1 LGIRDR
7 KKEIICDKWGE
18 RGMIESP
25 SNRSMS
31 NTRCLKPGV
40 ILKERYKIEEVIGAG
55 GFGITYRAWDPLL
68 QSYVAIKEY
77 YPSGI
82 ATRSA
87 DSSKV
92 CVPVGQEQ
100 REYHRGRIRFLK
112 EAQDVARFQSEP
124 NIVSIY
130 DYLEENDTAYMVM
143 EYLHGCTLKQYIREH
158 GGRLDTDHILHIC
171 LSVLDALAVVHKAGM
186 IHRDISPE
194 NIFICEDLTV
204 KLIDF
209 GAAKQVYL
217 DGEQTMSV
225 VLKPGY
231 APPEQYAKKDKQGPW
246 TDIYALGATLYF
258 AATGEKPEESFGR
271 VLEDTIKPVCE
282 VNPEIP
288 RAMSQVIMRAMSVK
302 IEDRYQTVEA
312 MREALLAGE
321 GQNAQMEPY
330 VIPASRIS
338 KRDLPK
344 KRGFLIGVAFCIVIM
359 LVVTGIWMAGRVAK
373 KAGTATATEM
383 NAASTEA
390 QTATMA
396 DAQTSTDAEQAA
408 TEAEKTTQADNPMVM
423 HVPTKEELAEQEKS
437 DAILNITSS
446 ETERV
451 SIDAFEYMKDGNQGY
466 RMESADGLAAVA
478 YEGDCV
484 KLCLKYYDSILG
496 DTPQVTDDLIYSY
509 TFERYDSDYGIYR
522 AIYDADD
529 TSGYWDYATLY
540 PPEFHFADDSF
551 TLYIPLTSG
560 LEDGRYKLYFS
571 YEDPATQKSVFQA
584 TIEFYLNRSA
594 M

>member
-1 LGIRDR
+1 
-7 KKEIICDKWGE
+7 
-18 RGMIESP
+18 MIESP

-82 ATRSA
+82 STRSA

-396 DAQTSTDAEQAA
+396 DAQTATDAEQAA

>member
-1 LGIRDR
+1 
-7 KKEIICDKWGE
+7 
-18 RGMIESP
+18 MIESP

-77 YPSGI
+77 YPSGL

-92 CVPVGQEQ
+92 CVPVGREQ

-112 EAQDVARFQSEP
+112 EAQDLARFQSEP

-143 EYLHGCTLKQYIREH
+143 EYLYGCTLKQYIREH
-158 GGRLDTDHILHIC
+158 GGRLSTDYILHIC
-171 LSVLDALAVVHKAGM
+171 LSVLDALAVVHASDM

-194 NIFICEDLTV
+194 NIFICEDMTV

-258 AATGEKPEESFGR
+258 ASTGEKPEESFGR
-271 VLEDTIKPVCE
+271 ALEDTIKPVCV

-288 RAMSQVIMRAMSVK
+288 MYLSKVIMQAMSVK
-302 IEDRYQTVEA
+302 IENRYPTVEA
-312 MREALLAGE
+312 MREALLDGANQGE
-321 GQNAQMEPY
+321 VRSIY
-330 VIPASRIS
+330 TIPKSSIP
-338 KRDLPK
+338 KRYLQTGK
-344 KRGFLIGVAFCIVIM
+344 KLRGIVLILILLILGG
-359 LVVTGIWMAGRVAK
+359 TIWMLRLKMHQPENVAV
-373 KAGTATATEM
+373 TPTD
-383 NAASTEA
+383 ASTEEK
-390 QTATMA
+390 TATQT
-396 DAQTSTDAEQAA
+396 DAQISTLPEPVSEAEQ
-408 TEAEKTTQADNPMVM
+408 TTGNSDNSMVM
-423 HVPTKEELAEQEKS
+423 HVPTKEELEEQQKL
-437 DAILNITSS
+437 DAILNVTSS

-451 SIDAFEYMKDGNQGY
+451 SIDAFEYMEDGNLGGVMDSSQMATDPY
-466 RMESADGLAAVA
+466 
-478 YEGDCV
+478 YGDCA
-484 KLCLKYYDSILG
+484 KLRLKYYDSLLANP
-496 DTPQVTDDLIYSY
+496 PQMSETFTNSF
-509 TFERYDSDYGIYR
+509 TFEKYDSETGIYKP
-522 AIYDADD
+522 IYGLAGMES
-529 TSGYWDYATLY
+529 TWDYATWFT
-540 PPEFHFADDSF
+540 PQFHFDKDAF
-551 TLYIPLTSG
+551 TLYIPLASD
-560 LEDGRYKLYFS
+560 LEDGKYKLYFS
-571 YEDPATQKSVFQA
+571 YEDPDTYEALFQV
-584 TIEFYLNRSA
+584 TIEFWLNRGIS
-594 M
+594 

>member
-1 LGIRDR
+1 
-7 KKEIICDKWGE
+7 
-18 RGMIESP
+18 MIESP

-396 DAQTSTDAEQAA
+396 DAQTATDAEQAA

-571 YEDPATQKSVFQA
+571 YEDPATQKSVFQV

>member
-1 LGIRDR
+1 
-7 KKEIICDKWGE
+7 
-18 RGMIESP
+18 MIESP

-40 ILKERYKIEEVIGAG
+40 ILKERYKIDEVIGAG

>member
-1 LGIRDR
+1 
-7 KKEIICDKWGE
+7 
-18 RGMIESP
+18 MIESP

-158 GGRLDTDHILHIC
+158 GGRLDTGHILHIC

-396 DAQTSTDAEQAA
+396 DAQTATDAEQAA

>member
-1 LGIRDR
+1 
-7 KKEIICDKWGE
+7 
-18 RGMIESP
+18 MIESP

-92 CVPVGQEQ
+92 CVPVGQEH

-171 LSVLDALAVVHKAGM
+171 LSVLDALAIVHKAGM

>member
-1 LGIRDR
+1 
-7 KKEIICDKWGE
+7 
-18 RGMIESP
+18 MIESP

-484 KLCLKYYDSILG
+484 KLCLKYYDSILEN
-496 DTPQVTDDLIYSY
+496 TPQVTDDLIYSY

-529 TSGYWDYATLY
+529 TSGYGDYATLY

-571 YEDPATQKSVFQA
+571 YEDPDTQKSVFQA

>member
-1 LGIRDR
+1 
-7 KKEIICDKWGE
+7 
-18 RGMIESP
+18 MIESP

-271 VLEDTIKPVCE
+271 ALEDTIKPVCE

-396 DAQTSTDAEQAA
+396 DAQTSTDAEQVA

-484 KLCLKYYDSILG
+484 KLCLKYYDSILEN
-496 DTPQVTDDLIYSY
+496 TPQVTDDLIYSY

-529 TSGYWDYATLY
+529 TSGYGDYATLY
-540 PPEFHFADDSF
+540 QPEFHFADDSF

-571 YEDPATQKSVFQA
+571 YEDPDTQKSVFQA

>member
-1 LGIRDR
+1 
-7 KKEIICDKWGE
+7 
-18 RGMIESP
+18 MIESP

-321 GQNAQMEPY
+321 GQNVQMEPY

-373 KAGTATATEM
+373 KAGTATEM

-396 DAQTSTDAEQAA
+396 DAQTATDAEQAA

>member
-1 LGIRDR
+1 
-7 KKEIICDKWGE
+7 
-18 RGMIESP
+18 MIESP

-396 DAQTSTDAEQAA
+396 DAQTATDAEQAA

-509 TFERYDSDYGIYR
+509 TFERYESDYGIYR

>member
-1 LGIRDR
+1 
-7 KKEIICDKWGE
+7 
-18 RGMIESP
+18 MIESP

-330 VIPASRIS
+330 VIPASQIS

-396 DAQTSTDAEQAA
+396 DAQTATDAEQAA

>member
-1 LGIRDR
+1 
-7 KKEIICDKWGE
+7 
-18 RGMIESP
+18 MIESP

-396 DAQTSTDAEQAA
+396 DAQTATDAEQAA
-408 TEAEKTTQADNPMVM
+408 TEAEKMTQADTPMVM
-423 HVPTKEELAEQEKS
+423 HVPTTEELAEQEKS

>member
-1 LGIRDR
+1 
-7 KKEIICDKWGE
+7 
-18 RGMIESP
+18 MIESP

-359 LVVTGIWMAGRVAK
+359 LVVTGIWMTGRVAK

-396 DAQTSTDAEQAA
+396 DAQTATDAEQAA

>member
-1 LGIRDR
+1 
-7 KKEIICDKWGE
+7 
-18 RGMIESP
+18 MIESP

-330 VIPASRIS
+330 VIPVSRIS

-373 KAGTATATEM
+373 KTGTATATEM

-396 DAQTSTDAEQAA
+396 DAQTSTNAEQAA

-496 DTPQVTDDLIYSY
+496 DTPQVTDDLTYSY

>member
-1 LGIRDR
+1 
-7 KKEIICDKWGE
+7 
-18 RGMIESP
+18 MIESP

-396 DAQTSTDAEQAA
+396 DAQTATDAEQAA

-437 DAILNITSS
+437 NAILNITSS

>member
-1 LGIRDR
+1 
-7 KKEIICDKWGE
+7 
-18 RGMIESP
+18 MIESP

-396 DAQTSTDAEQAA
+396 DAQTATDAEQAA

-584 TIEFYLNRSA
+584 TIEFYLR
-594 M
+594 

>member
-1 LGIRDR
+1 
-7 KKEIICDKWGE
+7 
-18 RGMIESP
+18 MIESP

-396 DAQTSTDAEQAA
+396 DAQTATDAEQAA
-408 TEAEKTTQADNPMVM
+408 TKAEKTTQADNPMVM

>member
-1 LGIRDR
+1 
-7 KKEIICDKWGE
+7 
-18 RGMIESP
+18 MIESP

-171 LSVLDALAVVHKAGM
+171 LSVLDVLAVVHKAGM

-396 DAQTSTDAEQAA
+396 DAQTATDAEQAA

>member
-1 LGIRDR
+1 
-7 KKEIICDKWGE
+7 
-18 RGMIESP
+18 MIESP

-373 KAGTATATEM
+373 KTGTATATEM

-408 TEAEKTTQADNPMVM
+408 TEAEKTTQADNPMIM

-496 DTPQVTDDLIYSY
+496 DTPQVTDDLTYSY

>member
-1 LGIRDR
+1 
-7 KKEIICDKWGE
+7 
-18 RGMIESP
+18 MIESP

-373 KAGTATATEM
+373 KAGTATVTEM

-396 DAQTSTDAEQAA
+396 DAQTATDAEQAA

>member
-1 LGIRDR
+1 
-7 KKEIICDKWGE
+7 
-18 RGMIESP
+18 MIESP

-396 DAQTSTDAEQAA
+396 DAQTATDAEQAA

-522 AIYDADD
+522 PIYDADD

>member
-1 LGIRDR
+1 
-7 KKEIICDKWGE
+7 
-18 RGMIESP
+18 MIESP

-77 YPSGI
+77 YPSGL

-92 CVPVGQEQ
+92 CVPVGREQ

-112 EAQDVARFQSEP
+112 EAQDLARFQSEP

-143 EYLHGCTLKQYIREH
+143 EYLYGCTLKQYIREH
-158 GGRLDTDHILHIC
+158 GGWLSTDYILHIC
-171 LSVLDALAVVHKAGM
+171 LSVLDALAVVHASDM

-194 NIFICEDLTV
+194 NIFICEDMTV

-271 VLEDTIKPVCE
+271 ALEDTIKPVCV

-288 RAMSQVIMRAMSVK
+288 MYLSKVIMQAMSVK
-302 IEDRYQTVEA
+302 IENRYPTVEA
-312 MREALLAGE
+312 MREALLDGANQGE
-321 GQNAQMEPY
+321 VRSIY
-330 VIPASRIS
+330 TIPKSSIP
-338 KRDLPK
+338 KRYLQTGK
-344 KRGFLIGVAFCIVIM
+344 KLRGIVLILILLILGG
-359 LVVTGIWMAGRVAK
+359 TIWMLRLKMHQPENVAV
-373 KAGTATATEM
+373 TPID
-383 NAASTEA
+383 ASTEEK
-390 QTATMA
+390 TATQT
-396 DAQTSTDAEQAA
+396 DAQISTLPEPVSEAEQ
-408 TEAEKTTQADNPMVM
+408 TTGNSDNSMVM
-423 HVPTKEELAEQEKS
+423 HVPTKEELEEQQKL
-437 DAILNITSS
+437 DAILNVTSS

-451 SIDAFEYMKDGNQGY
+451 SIDAFEYMEDGNLGGVMDSSQMATDPY
-466 RMESADGLAAVA
+466 
-478 YEGDCV
+478 YGDCA
-484 KLCLKYYDSILG
+484 KLRLKYYDSLLANP
-496 DTPQVTDDLIYSY
+496 PQMSETFTNSF
-509 TFERYDSDYGIYR
+509 TFEKYDSETGIYKP
-522 AIYDADD
+522 IYGLAGMES
-529 TSGYWDYATLY
+529 TWDYATWFT
-540 PPEFHFADDSF
+540 PQFHFDKDAF
-551 TLYIPLTSG
+551 TLYIPLASD
-560 LEDGRYKLYFS
+560 LEDGKYKLYFS
-571 YEDPATQKSVFQA
+571 YEDPDTYEALFQV
-584 TIEFYLNRSA
+584 TIEFWLNRGIS
-594 M
+594 

>member
-496 DTPQVTDDLIYSY
+496 DSPQVTDDLTYSY

>member
-1 LGIRDR
+1 
-7 KKEIICDKWGE
+7 
-18 RGMIESP
+18 MIESP

-344 KRGFLIGVAFCIVIM
+344 KRGFLIGVAFCIVIV

-396 DAQTSTDAEQAA
+396 DAQTATDAEQAA

>member
-1 LGIRDR
+1 
-7 KKEIICDKWGE
+7 
-18 RGMIESP
+18 MIESP

-302 IEDRYQTVEA
+302 IEDRYQTVES

-396 DAQTSTDAEQAA
+396 DAQTATDTEQAA
-408 TEAEKTTQADNPMVM
+408 TQADNPMVM

-496 DTPQVTDDLIYSY
+496 DTPQVTDDLTYSY

>member
-1 LGIRDR
+1 
-7 KKEIICDKWGE
+7 
-18 RGMIESP
+18 MIESP

-68 QSYVAIKEY
+68 QAYVAIKEY

-82 ATRSA
+82 ATRSV

-92 CVPVGQEQ
+92 CVPVGNEQ
-100 REYHRGRIRFLK
+100 KEYHRGLVRFLK
-112 EAQDVARFQSEP
+112 EAQDVARFQAEP

-143 EYLHGCTLKQYIREH
+143 EYLHGCTLKRYVLDHR
-158 GGRLDTDHILHIC
+158 GRLDTDHIIHIC
-171 LSVLDALAVVHKAGM
+171 LSVLDALAVVHASDM

-231 APPEQYAKKDKQGPW
+231 APPEQYVKKDKQGPW

-271 VLEDTIKPVCE
+271 ALEDTIKPVCI

-288 RAMSQVIMRAMSVK
+288 MYLSKVIMQAMSVK
-302 IEDRYQTVEA
+302 IEDRYPTVEA
-312 MREALLAGE
+312 MREALLDGANQGE
-321 GQNAQMEPY
+321 VRSIYTIPKSSIPKRYLQTGKKLRGIVLILIL
-330 VIPASRIS
+330 VI
-338 KRDLPK
+338 L
-344 KRGFLIGVAFCIVIM
+344 GGTFWM
-359 LVVTGIWMAGRVAK
+359 LRLKMHQPENEAVTP
-373 KAGTATATEM
+373 TD
-383 NAASTEA
+383 ASTEEK
-390 QTATMA
+390 TATQT
-396 DAQTSTDAEQAA
+396 DAQISTPSEPASEAEQT
-408 TEAEKTTQADNPMVM
+408 TEDLDNPMVM
-423 HVPTKEELAEQEKS
+423 HVPTKEELEEQQKL
-437 DAILNITSS
+437 DAILNVTSS

-451 SIDAFEYMKDGNQGY
+451 SIDAFEYMEDGNRGGVMDSSY
-466 RMESADGLAAVA
+466 MVA
-478 YEGDCV
+478 NQYYGDCA
-484 KLCLKYYDSILG
+484 KLRLKYYDSLLADPPWVADIL
-496 DTPQVTDDLIYSY
+496 QYSF
-509 TFERYDSDYGIYR
+509 TFEKYDSDVGIYKP
-522 AIYDADD
+522 IYGLGGMESTWD
-529 TSGYWDYATLY
+529 DYATWY
-540 PPEFHFADDSF
+540 TPQFHFDKDAF
-551 TLYIPLTSG
+551 TLYIPLVPD
-560 LEDGRYKLYFS
+560 LEDGKYKLYFS
-571 YEDPATQKSVFQA
+571 YEDPDTYETLFQV
-584 TIEFYLNRSA
+584 TIEFWLNRGTS
-594 M
+594 

>member
-1 LGIRDR
+1 
-7 KKEIICDKWGE
+7 
-18 RGMIESP
+18 MIESP

-302 IEDRYQTVEA
+302 IGDRYQTVEA

>member
-1 LGIRDR
+1 
-7 KKEIICDKWGE
+7 
-18 RGMIESP
+18 MIESP

-171 LSVLDALAVVHKAGM
+171 LSVLDALVVVHKAGM

-373 KAGTATATEM
+373 KTGTATATEM

-496 DTPQVTDDLIYSY
+496 DTPQVTDDLTYSY

>member
-1 LGIRDR
+1 
-7 KKEIICDKWGE
+7 
-18 RGMIESP
+18 MIESP

-302 IEDRYQTVEA
+302 IEDRYQTVET

-344 KRGFLIGVAFCIVIM
+344 KQSFLIGVAFCIVIM

-396 DAQTSTDAEQAA
+396 DAQTATDAEQVAK
-408 TEAEKTTQADNPMVM
+408 EAEKTTQADNPMVM

-484 KLCLKYYDSILG
+484 KLCLKYYDSILE

-571 YEDPATQKSVFQA
+571 YEDPDTQKSVFQA

>member
-1 LGIRDR
+1 
-7 KKEIICDKWGE
+7 
-18 RGMIESP
+18 MIESP

-100 REYHRGRIRFLK
+100 REYHRGKIRFLK

-271 VLEDTIKPVCE
+271 VLENTIKPVCE

-383 NAASTEA
+383 NAASTET

-396 DAQTSTDAEQAA
+396 DAQTATDAEQAA

>member
-1 LGIRDR
+1 
-7 KKEIICDKWGE
+7 
-18 RGMIESP
+18 MIESP

-225 VLKPGY
+225 VLKPGH

-396 DAQTSTDAEQAA
+396 DAQTATDAEQAA

>member
-1 LGIRDR
+1 
-7 KKEIICDKWGE
+7 
-18 RGMIESP
+18 MIESP

-40 ILKERYKIEEVIGAG
+40 ILKERHKIEEVIGAG

-396 DAQTSTDAEQAA
+396 DAQTATDAEQAA

>member
-1 LGIRDR
+1 
-7 KKEIICDKWGE
+7 
-18 RGMIESP
+18 MIESP

-158 GGRLDTDHILHIC
+158 GGRLDTDILHIC

-571 YEDPATQKSVFQA
+571 YEDPAPQKSVFQA

>member
-1 LGIRDR
+1 
-7 KKEIICDKWGE
+7 
-18 RGMIESP
+18 MIESP

-373 KAGTATATEM
+373 KAGTTTATEM
-383 NAASTEA
+383 NTASTEA

>member
-1 LGIRDR
+1 
-7 KKEIICDKWGE
+7 
-18 RGMIESP
+18 MIESP

-390 QTATMA
+390 QTAMMA
-396 DAQTSTDAEQAA
+396 DAQTATDAEQAA

>member
-1 LGIRDR
+1 
-7 KKEIICDKWGE
+7 
-18 RGMIESP
+18 MIESP

-92 CVPVGQEQ
+92 CVPVGLEQ

-359 LVVTGIWMAGRVAK
+359 LVVTGIWMAGRAAK

-437 DAILNITSS
+437 DTILNITSS

-571 YEDPATQKSVFQA
+571 YEDPDTQKSVFQV
-584 TIEFYLNRSA
+584 TIEFNLNRSA

>member
-1 LGIRDR
+1 
-7 KKEIICDKWGE
+7 
-18 RGMIESP
+18 MIESP

-383 NAASTEA
+383 NAVSTEA

-396 DAQTSTDAEQAA
+396 DAQTATDAEQAA

-522 AIYDADD
+522 AISDADD

>member
-1 LGIRDR
+1 
-7 KKEIICDKWGE
+7 
-18 RGMIESP
+18 MIESP

-158 GGRLDTDHILHIC
+158 GERLDTDHILHIC

-271 VLEDTIKPVCE
+271 ALEDTIKPVCE

-338 KRDLPK
+338 KRDLSK

-396 DAQTSTDAEQAA
+396 DAQTATDAEQVA

-484 KLCLKYYDSILG
+484 KLCLKYYDSILE

-529 TSGYWDYATLY
+529 MSGYWDYATLY

-571 YEDPATQKSVFQA
+571 YEDPDTQKSVFQA